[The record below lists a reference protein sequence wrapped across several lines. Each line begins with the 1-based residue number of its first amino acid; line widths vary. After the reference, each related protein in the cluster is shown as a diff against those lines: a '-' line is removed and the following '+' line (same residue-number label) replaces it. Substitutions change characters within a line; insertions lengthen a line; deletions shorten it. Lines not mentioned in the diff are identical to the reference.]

1 MPPTAARESVL
12 IHRYCSTR
20 DVSLLNRMSRAE
32 AVTLLHVCL
41 ANQGNPSSNQNI
53 IKEVIEHYGYNSLGD
68 KIRTGDNARDR
79 ADRFFTRFPVAVT
92 GAPPNSV
99 LKACSPGINGAII
112 RIHGGRIP
120 VETSRLDAIRSYP
133 DLWNAFLLK
142 LGGLQ
147 EYSGLSRIQR
157 QIRLEFQEVQNE
169 KSIGHDDG
177 CRIEFLEPGHGDIFD
192 KLTSEQIDVLM
203 QGNQSSEDGYWSYSE
218 IESMFPRKPGSGAS
232 RHTLVLI
239 RSFWSICTD
248 YSQVESY
255 QGSIVNIDEGRVLET
270 CDTGRIFVLP
280 NFIQTY
286 RSPTKR
292 VKTATPGH
300 NPKSGWIPE
309 NNDMNIAFVTD
320 MHPIRGSYLSH
331 YHIDVEFYDN
341 VFRGFTPAAFK
352 SLLQKIIRYRPGQI
366 EVLQNGVMRPATEVL
381 RATVLYLA
389 NSPGSFVPDIQRY
402 VTGLES
408 ITKRLAIIVYEDS
421 YLLEDIQSK
430 LLSLVG
436 AAIVAQRIK
445 SWGPSEENIDSWL
458 GIALE
463 AYRSTFAAVCDFKG
477 AVTLRPFVFS
487 TDNSDLANISAL
499 LDALRS
505 FPTDLGLARA
515 WAIPV
520 SSPGPISDV
529 PGIQEL
535 VTQPDFPE
543 TMKIYRCVD
552 QHWSPGFAH
561 YFSTEYI
568 STLPITATP
577 SRPYEPLFSRVWN
590 ASSGFNPR
598 RYNYIL
604 HEQTFAAD
612 ILEID
617 QAQDLYMQARRKMNV
632 ERNRTG
638 GEYKVEYDIDI
649 CWIAALVGPLEVKP
663 KGKPVMLATL
673 STRDPYDISIIRRP
687 SRSMITEP
695 LTEEEVAEGMT
706 ATRTLLRKGVPM
718 TSATCPIEELVGA
731 RLQLVGESYV
741 IRVASGARVTWET
754 ISQGEIALREL
765 EFDPSMLSMGYAL
778 SHYSSGVSIGA
789 MEQLNHLL
797 RNTDISFVRRSLI
810 YLGQYSPKIE
820 INRISQE
827 GGSTAAIVSIQDT
840 GAYQFLLKISVLFPA
855 ALRPDGPSRFQIMC
869 SPLLWDIDS
878 ITRRFV
884 CGHVDTGANP
894 WHGVRFTDTSRELYD
909 YQSEIVNELV
919 ENNESGQKGNMLWL
933 KVGLGKTACVMTFLS
948 ELKQNNRLPPF
959 VLYTLPES
967 AISTVCKEVHRF
979 GVKINWIIPVKMTAA
994 RKQQVSQIRG
1004 LGVRIDVS
1012 HSCVPVTGTIN
1023 LVEHDHMRKCEDQFS
1038 TNAKDMFLVVDEVH
1052 KAMNDTKRTGVAL
1065 ELADLARDF
1074 LVLTGTP
1081 VIDQNTYKLIGWL
1094 SRVVDFDVNDKN
1106 LLVAANAMVSRKVS
1120 TGIPTTYE
1128 EIYAE
1133 MTTQQENDYRN
1144 YVPPALGGTN
1154 GSPTI
1159 NDWTRASEVCYE
1171 ASMIRMAT
1179 LTNSLVDDGNGVM
1192 VVAKDVAQQTELRH
1206 LITNAGVDPRDIF
1219 VLGSGES
1226 IVLDDSS
1233 VERGDIHDYKVVI
1246 VRIRKAEGY
1255 TLTRLNCMVTSVY
1268 PSNNATREQMEG
1280 RIDRQGQSADHLRY
1294 YTVYTGL
1301 LRNLFENH
1309 ISAKNLSVALA
1320 SLAQEARE

>member
-1 MPPTAARESVL
+1 MPSTATRESTL
-12 IHRYCSTR
+12 ISRYCATR

-41 ANQGNPSSNQNI
+41 GNQNNRSANQSI
-53 IKEVIEHYGYNSLGD
+53 IREVIDHFGYNSSGA

-79 ADRFFTRFPVAVT
+79 ATRFFERFPVAVT

-99 LKACSPGINGAII
+99 LKACSPGIQGAVI

-142 LGGLQ
+142 LGGL
-147 EYSGLSRIQR
+147 EDYSGLTRTQR
-157 QIRLEFQEVQNE
+157 QIRLEFQEVSNE

-192 KLTSEQIDVLM
+192 KLTEGQIDTLM
-203 QGNQSSEDGYWSYSE
+203 QGNASSEDGYWSYSE
-218 IESMFPRKPGSGAS
+218 IEEMFPRKPGSGAS

-248 YSQVESY
+248 YSQVDAYS
-255 QGSIVNIDEGRVLET
+255 GNIVDIDEGRTLDQ
-270 CDTGRIFVLP
+270 CSTGRIFVLP
-280 NFIQTY
+280 NFVQTY
-286 RSPTKR
+286 RRPTKR
-292 VKTATPGH
+292 VKTVAHGHDTKSTWTPDQ
-300 NPKSGWIPE
+300 
-309 NNDMNIAFVTD
+309 NDMSIAFVTTTE
-320 MHPIRGSYLSH
+320 PLRGSYLDH
-331 YHIDVEFYDN
+331 YLVDKAFYDN
-341 VFRGFTPAAFK
+341 VFKGFTPAAFK
-352 SLLQKIIRYRPGQI
+352 SLLQKIIRYRPAQV
-366 EVLQNGVMRPATEVL
+366 EVLEHGVTRPAPEVL

-389 NSPGSFVPDIQRY
+389 SSPGSFVPDIQRY

-421 YLLEDIQSK
+421 YLPDNVQSK

-445 SWGPSEENIDSWL
+445 SWGPSRENIDFWL

-463 AYRSTFAAVCDFKG
+463 AYECAFAAVCDFHG
-477 AVTLRPFVFS
+477 AVSLRPFVFS
-487 TDNSDLANISAL
+487 LANSGLENTSAL

-505 FPTDLGLARA
+505 FSTDLGLARA
-515 WAIPV
+515 WATPT
-520 SSPGPISDV
+520 SPPGPVATV
-529 PGIQEL
+529 PGIQDM
-535 VTQPDFPE
+535 VTQHEFPE
-543 TMKIYRCVD
+543 TMRIYRCVD
-552 QHWSPGFAH
+552 HHWSPGFAH
-561 YFSTEYI
+561 YFDTTYVAH
-568 STLPITATP
+568 LPITRTP
-577 SRPYEPLFSRVWN
+577 SRPYEPLFGRVWN

-598 RYNYIL
+598 RANYVQ
-604 HEQTFAAD
+604 HEREFAAD

-617 QAQDLYMQARRKMNV
+617 RAQELYMQARRNTT
-632 ERNRTG
+632 TG
-638 GEYKVEYDIDI
+638 RIETDGEHKVEYNIDV
-649 CWIAALVGPLEVKP
+649 CWIAALVGPIEVKP
-663 KGKPVMLATL
+663 KGKPVMIATL

-695 LTEEEVAEGMT
+695 LTEEETAAGLA
-706 ATRTLLRKGVPM
+706 ATRAALRKGVPM
-718 TSATCPIEELVGA
+718 TSATCPIDSLRGA
-731 RLQLVGESYV
+731 RFQLVGDEYV
-741 IRVASGARVTWET
+741 IRTATGSRVTWED
-754 ISQGEIALREL
+754 ISQGEVILPEL
-765 EFDPSMLSMGYAL
+765 AFDPSMLTMHYAL
-778 SHYSSGVSIGA
+778 SHYSAGVSADA
-789 MEQLNHLL
+789 MARFNQLLHD
-797 RNTDISFVRRSLI
+797 TDIAYIRRSLI
-810 YLGQYSPKIE
+810 YLGRYNPKIE

-827 GGSTAAIVSIQDT
+827 GGSTAAMVSIYDT
-840 GAYQFLLKISVLFPA
+840 GAYQFMLNISVLFPA
-855 ALRPDGPSRFQIMC
+855 ALQPDGPSRFLVKC

-884 CGHVDTGANP
+884 GGRVDTGASP
-894 WHGVRFTDTSRELYD
+894 WDSVRFSDTSRELYD
-909 YQSEIVNELV
+909 YQEEIVDELV
-919 ENNESGQKGNMLWL
+919 ENNDSGQKGNMLWL
-933 KVGLGKTACVMTFLS
+933 KVGLGKTACVMSFLS
-948 ELKQNNRLPPF
+948 ILKQNNRLPPI

-979 GVKINWIIPVKMTAA
+979 GVGINWIIPVKMTAA

-1004 LGVRIDVS
+1004 LGVALSVS
-1012 HSCVPVTGTIN
+1012 HSCVPVPGAVN

-1038 TNAKDMFLVVDEVH
+1038 LSAKDMFLVVDEVH

-1133 MTTQQENDYRN
+1133 MTAEQEAEYRN
-1144 YVPPALGGTN
+1144 YVPPALGGSN

-1159 NDWTRASEVCYE
+1159 TDWTRASDICYE
-1171 ASMIRMAT
+1171 ASMTRMSS
-1179 LTNSLVDDGNGVM
+1179 LTAELVEDGNGVM
-1192 VVAKDVAQQTELRH
+1192 VVAKDVAQQGELKD
-1206 LITNAGVDPRDIF
+1206 LIIEAGVNPRDIF

-1226 IVLDDSS
+1226 IVLDDTS
-1233 VERGDIHDYKVVI
+1233 VESGDIHDYRVVI

-1255 TLTRLNCMVTSVY
+1255 TLTRLNCMVSSAY

-1280 RIDRQGQSADHLRY
+1280 RIDRQGQTADRLWY

-1320 SLAQEARE
+1320 SLAQEVRG